1 MGPLP
6 AGTTPARSWEER
18 AGRLFPGI
26 PALGKT
32 PAIPV
37 APRDRIDRRSAV
49 VSPWLI
55 LGCVAL
61 YFAIL
66 LGVAWWTGRR
76 ADQAG
81 YFLGNRR
88 SPWYIV
94 AFGLI
99 GDSLSGVTYLSV
111 PGQVGSQH
119 CGYLQVVLGYVL
131 GYIAIAQ
138 VLLPLYYRLNLT
150 SIYSYLGSRFG
161 RPAELTGAGFFLV
174 SRVLGAAAR
183 LYLAASVFQTF
194 VFDPLGVP
202 FWLTVTV
209 ILVLILTYTWKGG
222 IKTLVWTDSLQ
233 SGFLVLGVV
242 LSVALLARSLDL
254 GPMDLVRRIT
264 GSPMSQVF
272 FWDWRA
278 PNYFWKQFLSGAA
291 IAVVMTGLDQNN
303 MQKSLSCRSLR
314 ESQRNL
320 YSFTVIMVAVN
331 VCFLALGVLLYEFAT
346 ARGMTI
352 PDQTDRLFPQVALGP
367 LGPLASLVFVLGLT
381 AATFNSAD
389 SVLTTL
395 TTSFCIDFLGFERR
409 TDLTPR
415 QQEVRRHAAHFGFA
429 AVLLA
434 TILAFRALNQ
444 GAVIQLV
451 LRIAGYTYGPLLG
464 LFALG
469 LFTQIRLGGPA
480 VPGVCVAAP
489 VLCAVLSANAPRWFN
504 GYQFGF
510 ELLILNGLLV
520 AGGLVLLARRPTTT
534 A

>member
-1 MGPLP
+1 MW
-6 AGTTPARSWEER
+6 AVA
-18 AGRLFPGI
+18 F
-26 PALGKT
+26 
-32 PAIPV
+32 PV
-37 APRDRIDRRSAV
+37 APRRPTDRSSRP

-61 YFAIL
+61 YFALL
-66 LGVAWWTGRR
+66 LGVAWWTGRH

-81 YFLGNRR
+81 YFLGNRQ
-88 SPWYIV
+88 SPWFIV

-99 GDSLSGVTYLSV
+99 GDSLSGVTYISV
-111 PGQVGSQH
+111 PGQVGTQN

-131 GYIAIAQ
+131 GYVVIAQ

-161 RPAELTGAGFFLV
+161 RPAELTGSGFFLV
-174 SRVLGAAAR
+174 SRVLGSAVR

-194 VFDPLGVP
+194 VFDPLGLP
-202 FWLTVTV
+202 FWISVTAILAL
-209 ILVLILTYTWKGG
+209 ILVYTWRGG

-233 SGFLVLGVV
+233 SGFLILGVV
-242 LSVALLARSLDL
+242 VSVVLVAQAMDL
-254 GPMDLVRRIT
+254 GPAALARRLHD
-264 GSPMSQVF
+264 SPLSQVF

-303 MQKSLSCRSLR
+303 MQKTLSCRSLKA
-314 ESQRNL
+314 SQRNL

-331 VCFLALGVLLYEFAT
+331 ACFLALGVLLHEFSR
-346 ARGMTI
+346 ARGIEI
-352 PDQTDRLFPQVALGP
+352 PGQTDQLFPLLALTQ
-367 LGPLASLVFVLGLT
+367 LGPLAALVFVLGLT

-409 TDLTPR
+409 TDLSSR
-415 QQEVRRHAAHFGFA
+415 QQEIRRHAAHFGFA
-429 AVLLA
+429 VVLLA
-434 TILAFRALNQ
+434 AILIFRALNE

-451 LRIAGYTYGPLLG
+451 LSMAGYTYGPLLG

-469 LFTQIRLGGPA
+469 LFTRVRLRGAAIPL
-480 VPGVCVAAP
+480 VCLAAP
-489 VLCAVLSANAPRWFN
+489 VICAVLSTNSARWFH
-504 GYQFGF
+504 GYRFGF

-520 AGGLVLLARRPTTT
+520 AGGLVLLARQPDPDP
-534 A
+534 AGNGGPKGS